1 MAHAVDIHVGMRL
14 KERRVSLG
22 LSQGELAETVG
33 ITFQQVQK
41 YERGTNRMSASRL
54 YEFSK
59 VLHVPVGYFFTG
71 IEKEDTAKP
80 QVGVILGGAAEEGAA
95 FEHEMMS
102 GSRESLE
109 FIRSFQRIR
118 DPKQRKALSA
128 FVRSIAEG
136 KVTHDE

>member
-1 MAHAVDIHVGMRL
+1 MPHAVDIYVGMRL
-14 KERRVSLG
+14 KQRRVAYG
-22 LSQGELAETVG
+22 LSQGELAEAVG

-41 YERGTNRMSASRL
+41 YERGANRMSASRL
-54 YEFSK
+54 YEFGK
-59 VLHVPVGYFFTG
+59 VLDVSVGFFFEG
-71 IEKEDTAKP
+71 FEEASKEKPKHATS
-80 QVGVILGGAAEEGAA
+80 GFAEESAV
-95 FEHEMMS
+95 FEHEPLG